1 MPDGHYIALSA
12 ELRVHRSFID
22 IGTALS
28 IPIRSYGGDR
38 AVVLTRLSSGTSN
51 VTWRCGEKLLARPE
65 VDG

>member
-12 ELRVHRSFID
+12 ELRVHRSLID

-38 AVVLTRLSSGTSN
+38 AIVLTRLSSGTSN
-51 VTWRCGEKLLARPE
+51 VTWRCGEKLLPRPE